1 MLDILSM
8 VFWAMVLIVILV
20 GVHEFGHFWVARK
33 LGVKVLRFSIG
44 FGPALWKHT
53 SKGGVEYIFAAI
65 PLGGYVKMV
74 DEREEEDIA
83 EEDLPYAFNR
93 QSLAVRSAIVVAG
106 PLFNLLF
113 AVVAYWAVFVNGEID
128 IKSYVGELAS
138 DSIVYLAGVREND
151 RIVSVNDDQ
160 TPGWNRVN
168 QALIEAAMT
177 EQPAQLLLRGEFDAE
192 RAVVLTNAMLSPL
205 REGQASL
212 EKIGL
217 APRFPTLPAVI
228 GVISSG
234 KAAERAQLLA
244 GDRILFANGDE
255 IVSWKAWSDVIRANP
270 EQDIQL
276 VVDREGTQIE
286 LKLRPDRKD
295 ENGTVIGFAGVGS
308 AIPEGFVDEYRILD
322 RYGVIEA
329 WPRALHETWRMT
341 KLTLNGIW
349 SMITGRM
356 SVHNMGGPLTI
367 AKIAGDS
374 ASGGFSFFVSLLA
387 MLSITLGV
395 INLLPVPVLDGGHLF
410 LYLIEAVKGSPLS
423 EPAMLQLQK
432 VGLMIIAAIMF
443 LAIYVDLNR
452 FFGM

>member
-8 VFWAMVLIVILV
+8 IFWAMLLIVILV

-44 FGPALWKHT
+44 FGAPLWKH
-53 SKGGVEYIFAAI
+53 KAKDGVEYILAAV

-74 DEREEEDIA
+74 DEREEEDVA

-93 QSLAVRSAIVVAG
+93 KSLAVRSAVVAAG
-106 PLFNLLF
+106 PIFNLLF
-113 AVVAYWAVFVNGEID
+113 AIVAYWAVFVNGEID
-128 IKSYVGELAS
+128 IKSYVGELAA
-138 DSIVYLAGVREND
+138 DSGVYMAGVREND
-151 RIVSVNDDQ
+151 RIVSINGDQ

-168 QALIEAAMT
+168 QALIEAAMQ
-177 EQPAQLLLRGEFDAE
+177 EQQAQLLLKDESGDE
-192 RAVVLTNAMLSPL
+192 RAVVLTNSILSPL

-212 EKIGL
+212 DNIGL
-217 APRFPTLPAVI
+217 TPRFPKLPPVI
-228 GVISSG
+228 GTISSG
-234 KAAERAQLLA
+234 RAGERAQLMP
-244 GDRILFANGDE
+244 GDRILSADGEE
-255 IVSWKAWSDVIRANP
+255 IASWKAWSDVIRAHP
-270 EQDIQL
+270 EEEVQLLVERGGEQLQL
-276 VVDREGTQIE
+276 VLLADA
-286 LKLRPDRKD
+286 KD
-295 ENGTVIGFAGVGS
+295 ENGVKIGFAGVGS
-308 AIPEGFVDEYRILD
+308 ALPPGFADEYRIID
-322 RYGVIEA
+322 RYGIIEA

-341 KLTLNGIW
+341 RLTLSGIW
-349 SMITGRM
+349 SMISGRM

-374 ASGGFSFFVSLLA
+374 AGGGFSFFVGLLA

-410 LYLIEAVKGSPLS
+410 LFLIEAVKGSPLS
-423 EPAMLQLQK
+423 ESAMLQLQK
-432 VGLMIIAAIMF
+432 IGLLIIAAIMF

>member
-8 VFWAMVLIVILV
+8 IFWAMVLIVILV

-93 QSLAVRSAIVVAG
+93 QSLTVRSAIVAAG

-138 DSIVYLAGVREND
+138 DSTVYLAGVREND

-177 EQPAQLLLRGEFDAE
+177 EQPAQLMLRGEFDAE
-192 RAVVLTNAMLSPL
+192 RSVVLTNAMLSPL

-212 EKIGL
+212 DKIGL

-244 GDRILFANGDE
+244 GDRILFANGEE

-270 EQDIQL
+270 EREIQL
-276 VVDREGTQIE
+276 VVDREGAQIE
-286 LKLRPDRKD
+286 LQLRPDRKD
-295 ENGTVIGFAGVGS
+295 EHGKVIGFAGVGS
-308 AIPEGFVDEYRILD
+308 AIPEGFMDEYRILD
-322 RYGVIEA
+322 RYGIVEA

-374 ASGGFSFFVSLLA
+374 ASGGFSFFVGLLA

-395 INLLPVPVLDGGHLF
+395 INLLPIPVLDGGHLF

-423 EPAMLQLQK
+423 ESAMLQLQK

>member
-8 VFWAMVLIVILV
+8 IFWAMVLIVILV

-44 FGPALWKHT
+44 FGAPLWKH
-53 SKGGVEYIFAAI
+53 KARDGVEYIFAAI

-74 DEREEEDIA
+74 DEREEDVA

-93 QSLAVRSAIVVAG
+93 KSLAVRSAIVAAG

-113 AVVAYWAVFVNGEID
+113 AIVAYWAVFVNGEID
-128 IKSYVGELAS
+128 IKSYVGELAA
-138 DSIVYLAGVREND
+138 DSPVYMAGVREND
-151 RIVSVNDDQ
+151 RIVSINGDQ

-168 QALIEAAMT
+168 QALIEAAML
-177 EQPAQLLLRGEFDAE
+177 EQPAQLLLRGESEAE
-192 RAVVLTNAMLSPL
+192 RDVELTNAMLSPL

-212 EKIGL
+212 DKIGL
-217 APRFPTLPAVI
+217 APRFPTLPPVI
-228 GVISSG
+228 GSISSG
-234 KAAERAQLLA
+234 RAAEGAQLMP
-244 GDRILFANGDE
+244 GDRILSANGEE
-255 IVSWKAWSDVIRANP
+255 ITSWKAWSEVIRAHP
-270 EQDIQL
+270 EAEIQL
-276 VVDREGTQIE
+276 LVERGSEHLQ
-286 LKLRPDRKD
+286 LALRPDAKH
-295 ENGTVIGFAGVGS
+295 ENGQTIGFAGVGS
-308 AIPEGFVDEYRILD
+308 AIPEGFAEEYRIID
-322 RYGVIEA
+322 RYGVLEA

-341 KLTLNGIW
+341 RLTLSGIW
-349 SMITGRM
+349 SMVTGRM

-374 ASGGFSFFVSLLA
+374 AGGGFSFFVGLLA

-395 INLLPVPVLDGGHLF
+395 INLLPIPVLDGGHLF

-423 EPAMLQLQK
+423 ENAMLQLQK
-432 VGLMIIAAIMF
+432 IGLMIIVAIMF

>member
-1 MLDILSM
+1 MFDILSM
-8 VFWAMVLIVILV
+8 IFWAMVLIVILV

-44 FGPALWKHT
+44 FGAPLWKHT
-53 SKGGVEYIFAAI
+53 AKDGVEYVFAAI

-74 DEREEEDIA
+74 DEREEEDVA

-93 QSLAVRSAIVVAG
+93 KSLVVRSAVVAAG

-113 AVVAYWAVFVNGEID
+113 AIVAYWAVFVNGEID
-128 IKSYVGELAS
+128 IKSYVGELAG
-138 DSIVYLAGVREND
+138 DSIAAVAGVREND
-151 RIVSVNDDQ
+151 RIVSINGDA

-168 QALIEAAMT
+168 QALIEAAMR
-177 EQPAQLLLRGEFDAE
+177 EQPAQLILEREHEVERG
-192 RAVVLTNAMLSPL
+192 VVLTNAMLSPL

-212 EKIGL
+212 QKIGL
-217 APRFPTLPAVI
+217 APRFPTLPAII
-228 GVISSG
+228 GAISSG
-234 KAAERAQLLA
+234 KAGERAQLKP
-244 GDRILFANGDE
+244 GDRILSANAQE
-255 IVSWKAWSDVIRANP
+255 IAAWKAWSDVIRAHP
-270 EQDIQL
+270 EQEIQL
-276 VVDREGTQIE
+276 VVERGAEQIQ
-286 LKLRPDRKD
+286 LTLRPDAKD
-295 ENGTVIGFAGVGS
+295 EDGKVIGFAGVGS
-308 AIPEGFVDEYRILD
+308 AIPDGFMDEFRVLD
-322 RYGVIEA
+322 RYGVLEA

-341 KLTLNGIW
+341 KLTLSGIW

-374 ASGGFSFFVSLLA
+374 AGGGFSFFVGLLA

-410 LYLIEAVKGSPLS
+410 LFLIEAVKGSPLS
-423 EPAMLQLQK
+423 EPVMLQLQK
-432 VGLMIIAAIMF
+432 VGLIIIAAIMF
-443 LAIYVDLNR
+443 LAIYVDLHR